1 MENITKRILFDEF
14 KNDEKNFINKTNI
27 IVKNSETGEIVFRG
41 SNKVIVSGSAFTA
54 AKHFNIN
61 MPVRTPSYNS
71 ILGLENTAADAF
83 VDPGLRREEQVIL
96 FAVGTD
102 GCGPQQHEIYPV
114 DYKKWI
120 APASLVPFRYP
131 LATSDISA
139 GLRTSYFGR
148 KVVDNR
154 VAYYFKAFDSAPIA
168 KQQYKDGTPI
178 DENIYSSTKADEVE
192 TYIELSLKITKDDC
206 REWFTSTTGINTAKI
221 NTFSLLTAWP
231 KSYSGTIY
239 YQDIRPL
246 TKINIS
252 NESLIDA
259 SKGLD
264 IIYQIFY

>member
-1 MENITKRILFDEF
+1 MENNKKRILFDEF
-14 KNDEKNFINKTNI
+14 KNDEKNFINRTNI
-27 IVKNSETGEIVFRG
+27 IVRHSETGEVVFKG

-61 MPVRTPSYNS
+61 MPIKTPSYNS
-71 ILGLENTAADAF
+71 VLALENIASDVFADA
-83 VDPGLRREEQVIL
+83 GLRREERVIL

-120 APASLVPFRYP
+120 LPGSLVPFRYP
-131 LATSDISA
+131 LAANDIGA
-139 GLRTSYFGR
+139 ALRSTYFGR

-154 VAYYFKAFDSAPIA
+154 IAYYFKAFDSAPVA
-168 KQQYKDGTPI
+168 KQQFKDGTPI
-178 DENIYSSTKADEVE
+178 DENIYTSTKTDEVE
-192 TYIELSLKITKDDC
+192 TYIELSFKVTKDDC
-206 REWFTSTTGINTAKI
+206 REWFINTTGINTAKI

-231 KSYSGTIY
+231 KTYTGNTY

>member
-1 MENITKRILFDEF
+1 MENYKKRILFDEF
-14 KNDEKNFINKTNI
+14 KNDEKNFINKTNV
-27 IVKNSETGEIVFRG
+27 IVKNSETGEVVFRG

-71 ILGLENTAADAF
+71 ILGLENTASDPFA
-83 VDPGLRREEQVIL
+83 DPGLRREEKVVL

-102 GCGPQQHEIYPV
+102 GCGPQQHEIYTV
-114 DYKKWI
+114 NYKKWI
-120 APASLVPFRYP
+120 MPESLVPFRYP
-131 LATSDISA
+131 LIADDISQA
-139 GLRTSYFGR
+139 LKSTYFGR
-148 KVVDNR
+148 KTIGTR
-154 VAYYFKAFDSAPIA
+154 VAYYFKAFDSIPVA

-178 DENIYSSTKADEVE
+178 DENIYTATKGDEVE
-192 TYIELSLKITKDDC
+192 TYIELTFKVTKDDC
-206 REWFTSTTGINTAKI
+206 REWFINTTGINTAKI

-231 KSYSGTIY
+231 KDYSGIKY

-264 IIYQIFY
+264 VIYQIFY